1 VCPVGRDRV
10 ASGRARAGGV
20 GEKTREKT
28 TTDLGDSAPE
38 SRARASVSSAD
49 AGRAS
54 LDAPARFPSPSRT
67 APAASA
73 RRSSPPTPG
82 ERHRADSVWSPT
94 RTSGQFLVKE
104 LSRSQ
109 VDPNALPPTERHA
122 RSHRWFFR
130 SADRRA
136 TLKRSHHRENDRG
149 GPVRIGNLPKRRA
162 GEIWWN
168 DGIRAPRARFRRS

>member
-10 ASGRARAGGV
+10 ASGSARAGGV
-20 GEKTREKT
+20 GDKTREKT

-82 ERHRADSVWSPT
+82 ERDLADSVWSAREPVINQVVVSTPT
-94 RTSGQFLVKE
+94 GFSLLGSKVENTEKIKNAREKKE
-104 LSRSQ
+104 G
-109 VDPNALPPTERHA
+109 A
-122 RSHRWFFR
+122 
-130 SADRRA
+130 
-136 TLKRSHHRENDRG
+136 
-149 GPVRIGNLPKRRA
+149 I
-162 GEIWWN
+162 
-168 DGIRAPRARFRRS
+168 